1 MPRISV
7 TTVKALAVTTLIG
20 ASGLG
25 LAAPAV
31 AAPTA
36 QASAQAT
43 IAELESDGHRV
54 ILNKVGN
61 GSMDK
66 CSVTAVRQG
75 TSVKHSWIQRGPAGN
90 VNPLVR
96 YKTVY
101 VDLMCNR

>member
-1 MPRISV
+1 MTLISG
-7 TTVKALAVTTLIG
+7 TTVKALAVTTLIS

-25 LAAPAV
+25 LAAPV
-31 AAPTA
+31 LAAPTA

-43 IAELESDGHRV
+43 IAELEADGYRV

-61 GSMDK
+61 ASMDK
-66 CSVTAVRQG
+66 CSVSAVRPG

-101 VDLMCNR
+101 VDLMCKR